1 MTARRN
7 AMTGERIEPFRAL
20 MYDRAIAGDLAGV
33 VAPPY
38 DLIGAVR
45 QNKLYARSRYNIV
58 RLEFGREADRY
69 AAAESTLREWLA
81 AGVLRR
87 LERLAI
93 FHYTQRFTIDGRNLS
108 RTGLIARIR
117 LEPFGPGRILPHE
130 KTFPAAKQDR
140 LKLLTAIRTNTSSL
154 FGLYSGQHPELDR
167 LRATVAERA
176 PLIDLI
182 DDLGIRNELRV
193 IDAPTEVAE
202 IQRALATPR
211 VLIADGHHRYETA
224 LNYQRTRRAADN
236 PATARG
242 YDYTMMTMV
251 ACDDPGL
258 VILPTHRV
266 VHRLR
271 PDAMAGFA
279 AEARK
284 TFTVEEISRPEVL
297 RARLLAAG
305 RGAIA
310 AALRGHRAGYL
321 LRLSDHAA
329 LSSALPGAPADV
341 RALDVSVLHT
351 MIFDRICSLT
361 AAEIRKGGNIEY
373 TIDAAAALE
382 AVASGA
388 ADGAFLMNPPSIED
402 VERVSD
408 AGATMPEKS
417 TYFHP
422 KLLTGLVMNPLDD

>member
-1 MTARRN
+1 MTAQRTE
-7 AMTGERIEPFRAL
+7 MSGERIEPFRAL
-20 MYDRAIAGDLAGV
+20 VYDRAAAGDPASV

-38 DLIGAVR
+38 DLIGAAR
-45 QNKLYARSRYNIV
+45 QNELYDRSRYNIV
-58 RLEFGREADRY
+58 RLEFGRDADRY

-87 LERLAI
+87 LERPAI
-93 FHYTQRFTIDGRNLS
+93 FHYTQRFTIDGRS
-108 RTGLIARIR
+108 RSRAGLIARIR

-130 KTFPAAKQDR
+130 KTFPAAKEDR
-140 LKLLTAIRTNTSSL
+140 LKLLSAIRTNTSSI

-167 LRATVAERA
+167 LRATVAERP

-193 IDAPTEVAE
+193 IDAPAEIAE

-224 LNYQRTRRAADN
+224 LNYQRIRRTAEN
-236 PATARG
+236 PAAAQG

-251 ACDDPGL
+251 ACDDAGL
-258 VILPTHRV
+258 VILPTHRIV
-266 VHRLR
+266 RRLR
-271 PDAMAGFA
+271 PDAITNFFAMARA
-279 AEARK
+279 A
-284 TFTVEEISRPEVL
+284 FTVEEIAGHDAL
-297 RARLLAAG
+297 RSSLVAAG

-310 AALRGHRAGYL
+310 VALRGHRAGFL
-321 LRLSDHAA
+321 LHLRDPAA
-329 LSSALPGAPADV
+329 QSSALPGTPAEV
-341 RALDVSVLHT
+341 RALDVAVLHA
-351 MIFDRICSLT
+351 MIFDRICSLS

-373 TIDAAAALE
+373 TIDARAALE

-388 ADGAFLMNPPSIED
+388 ADGAFLMNPPSIQD

-422 KLLTGLVMNPLDD
+422 KLLTGLVMNPLED